1 MDSQRVASAAAA
13 LGRGARAYA
22 ASRHAAAA
30 VHGPQRRRPLACGIE
45 VRSLMTLHSVEV
57 RLAGL
62 LIDGSATHAAD
73 EAAGVQTVTQ

>member
-1 MDSQRVASAAAA
+1 
-13 LGRGARAYA
+13 
-22 ASRHAAAA
+22 
-30 VHGPQRRRPLACGIE
+30 
-45 VRSLMTLHSVEV
+45 MTLHSVEV